1 MNIKNFLEKGF
12 LISPDAIKILKDEEN
27 NNIQH
32 INKKILKEN
41 LVVLNKDIFNIL
53 NNGRDIISINWREF
67 ERSKTLVEKGKNNK
81 IYHTFLDLLNY
92 EEKKERIS
100 RIFPAGIAK
109 PKR

>member
-41 LVVLNKDIFNIL
+41 KIHIEITNLIIPGLND
-53 NNGRDIISINWREF
+53 SPRE
-67 ERSKTLVEKGKNNK
+67 
-81 IYHTFLDLLNY
+81 I
-92 EEKKERIS
+92 
-100 RIFPAGIAK
+100 
-109 PKR
+109 

>member
-81 IYHTFLDLLNY
+81 IYPDS
-92 EEKKERIS
+92 KQKRRKSRMER
-100 RIFPAGIAK
+100 RIWK
-109 PKR
+109 S